1 MKKGRGDD
9 GDEED
14 HHEDLAFSLEN
25 QYGGFAGEST
35 QLRDFSLLRSDLS
48 QHLEGDQKGLE
59 ETPPP
64 VAERNATPEP
74 PSSQPMPSRNATPRQ
89 NRPPLIPPSRK
100 MKRRKENDAWQNR
113 NGIRSS

>member
-74 PSSQPMPSRNATPRQ
+74 PSSHPAVAEDETQEGERCVAEP
-89 NRPPLIPPSRK
+89 
-100 MKRRKENDAWQNR
+100 EWD
-113 NGIRSS
+113 